1 VAKLVSVRTWSV
13 ALLAAILASGGTA
26 AVLLAAG
33 AVETRSSQ
41 QVIQPAPLSPTGTPV
56 AGLGM
61 TARAIYKRDAP
72 GVVLVRARTVQQA
85 DSPFDVGRASANES
99 TGSGFVLDEQGR
111 ILTNA
116 HVVSGA
122 TDVRVVLSAQRTL
135 PAQVVGRDV
144 DTDLAV
150 LKVEPPDGVTLHPL
164 ELGDSD
170 KVQVGDATVAIGNPF
185 GLDRTLTTGVVSALQ
200 RRLTAPS
207 GFTIEDVIQTDA
219 ALNPGNSGGPL
230 IDAMGRVIGVNSQI
244 QTGSD
249 QERSNTGIG
258 FAVPINTAKEV
269 IPLLERDGR
278 VRRAYL
284 GIKGGT
290 VDASLRAVGVRATT
304 GVLVEEVVPD
314 SPAERVG
321 ILPNSGSDKPD
332 GDIVVAIDGKPIRSA
347 EDLVHA
353 LRAHKPGDAVS
364 VRVLRA
370 GQPLTLQ
377 VRLGERPASLLVE

>member
-1 VAKLVSVRTWSV
+1 
-13 ALLAAILASGGTA
+13 
-26 AVLLAAG
+26 
-33 AVETRSSQ
+33 
-41 QVIQPAPLSPTGTPV
+41 
-56 AGLGM
+56 
-61 TARAIYKRDAP
+61 
-72 GVVLVRARTVQQA
+72 
-85 DSPFDVGRASANES
+85 
-99 TGSGFVLDEQGR
+99 
-111 ILTNA
+111 
-116 HVVSGA
+116 
-122 TDVRVVLSAQRTL
+122 
-135 PAQVVGRDV
+135 
-144 DTDLAV
+144 
-150 LKVEPPDGVTLHPL
+150 
-164 ELGDSD
+164 
-170 KVQVGDATVAIGNPF
+170 
-185 GLDRTLTTGVVSALQ
+185 
-200 RRLTAPS
+200 
-207 GFTIEDVIQTDA
+207 
-219 ALNPGNSGGPL
+219 
-230 IDAMGRVIGVNSQI
+230 MGRVIGVNSQI

-314 SPAERVG
+314 SPAEHVG